1 MKEQYKDINSYIT
14 QGATITVQTAVLKET
29 LEDNKDILNNEKE
42 LIEDVAFVT
51 KMFFKDV
58 IKNRGGEL
66 KWENL
71 ERMIDMMRIAKIR
84 QILKEKE
91 KEQNNTKNI
100 L

>member
-1 MKEQYKDINSYIT
+1 MEILKDT
-14 QGATITVQTAVLKET
+14 QEFSK
-29 LEDNKDILNNEKE
+29 
-42 LIEDVAFVT
+42 EDVVLIT
-51 KMFFKDV
+51 KMFYKDA

-71 ERMIDMMRIAKIR
+71 ERMIDMMRIEKIR

-91 KEQNNTKNI
+91 KEHNENKNI

>member
-1 MKEQYKDINSYIT
+1 MEILKDT
-14 QGATITVQTAVLKET
+14 QEFSKA
-29 LEDNKDILNNEKE
+29 
-42 LIEDVAFVT
+42 DVALIT
-51 KMFFKDV
+51 KMFYKDA

-84 QILKEKE
+84 RILKEKE
-91 KEQNNTKNI
+91 KEQNNNKDNDI

>member
-1 MKEQYKDINSYIT
+1 MEISKDIQEFS
-14 QGATITVQTAVLKET
+14 K
-29 LEDNKDILNNEKE
+29 
-42 LIEDVAFVT
+42 EDVAFIT
-51 KMFFKDV
+51 KMFFKDA

-71 ERMIDMMRIAKIR
+71 ERMIDMVRIAKIR

-91 KEQNNTKNI
+91 KEHNENKKI

>member
-1 MKEQYKDINSYIT
+1 MEILKDT
-14 QGATITVQTAVLKET
+14 QEFSK
-29 LEDNKDILNNEKE
+29 
-42 LIEDVAFVT
+42 EDVALIT
-51 KMFFKDV
+51 KMFYKDA

-66 KWENL
+66 KCENL

-91 KEQNNTKNI
+91 KEHNENKNI

>member
-1 MKEQYKDINSYIT
+1 MNSYIT
-14 QGATITVQTAVLKET
+14 QGTTITVQTAVLKET

-42 LIEDVAFVT
+42 LIT
-51 KMFFKDV
+51 KMFFKDA
-58 IKNRGGEL
+58 IKNRGREL
-66 KWENL
+66 EWENL

-91 KEQNNTKNI
+91 KEHNENKNI